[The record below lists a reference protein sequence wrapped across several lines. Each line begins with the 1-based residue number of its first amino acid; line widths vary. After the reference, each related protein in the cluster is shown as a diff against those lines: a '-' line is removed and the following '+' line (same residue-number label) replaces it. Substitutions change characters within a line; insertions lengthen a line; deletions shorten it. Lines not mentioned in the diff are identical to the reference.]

1 MYSCT
6 NPKQPFYVA
15 NNVTITADGQKIL
28 SRLYQP
34 LIGHLGMSIYI
45 TLANE
50 FNSLPLSIDYK
61 VLYQLQEQLDCGLKD
76 IFDSIHKLEA
86 VGLVKTY
93 LGDNPRLGSIIIFK
107 LSEITNAQEFFS
119 TFLLSSLLQEKV
131 GIVAF
136 DNLVKDFTPS
146 IFQGL
151 NDAQDVSSGFFDVFK

>member
-61 VLYQLQEQLDCGLKD
+61 VLYQLQEQLDCG
-76 IFDSIHKLEA
+76 F
-86 VGLVKTY
+86 
-93 LGDNPRLGSIIIFK
+93 
-107 LSEITNAQEFFS
+107 
-119 TFLLSSLLQEKV
+119 
-131 GIVAF
+131 
-136 DNLVKDFTPS
+136 
-146 IFQGL
+146 
-151 NDAQDVSSGFFDVFK
+151 